1 MLSWFGAFDIWAIE
15 MITIRS
21 LVALSAFLRRGVR
34 SKPGFRRRPLC
45 GFLAVLCGMTNVAV
59 AATSGDFT
67 YTDNGTS
74 ITIDGYLTGAPV
86 DVVIPAEID
95 IDPDPVAVNFKP
107 VTAIGSNAF
116 ALRSELT
123 SVTIPASVTTI
134 GDQAFLS
141 CSALT
146 SIGDI
151 SSVTSIGNGAFASC
165 GSLTSVTIP
174 SSITTIG
181 NSVFAS
187 CSGLTSIDIPAGV
200 TSIGSSAFLN
210 CSGLTSLAIPTS
222 VTSIGASAFSYCSA
236 LTSMTIPHGVE
247 TIQSGLFSD
256 CVNLSSVF
264 LPTSVKTI
272 GQSAF
277 AKCSSLTSISIP
289 AAVTSIGSYAF
300 TYCSSLTSVE
310 IPSGVPSIGTSAFE
324 FCTSLTSVTIP
335 SSVWSIGNNAFRS
348 CRSLLVIAIPAVGST
363 SIGTNVFE
371 GCTSLTSI
379 SVNAGNTSYSSAG
392 GVLFNKTGLTLIAYP
407 GGKVGPYV
415 IPSIVTTIRTGAFRF
430 CAGVTS
436 IGIPSSVNSI
446 GVEAFSGC
454 SALTSFS
461 VDGAN
466 AYFKSVG
473 GILLTKSGLSLF
485 TYPGGLSG
493 AFSIPSG
500 VTNISISSF
509 RYCAALTEV
518 TFPATVTT
526 INDTAFANC
535 NLLTAATFLG
545 NAPPTFGANVFLSA
559 APTFSVYFDP
569 SATGFTVPTWKGYP
583 ASANVP
589 NSAVVNW
596 LLGYGLPSDSDM
608 KSDANGDGVNLLMA
622 YALNLDPNQNQ
633 SGNLPQPVFAANQ
646 MSLTFYAGAAEI
658 TYAVQVSPDM
668 QTWTTEGV
676 TLSAPN
682 ENQIRTATVDM
693 TGPSRYMRL
702 SVSH

>member
-1 MLSWFGAFDIWAIE
+1 

-21 LVALSAFLRRGVR
+21 LVASSAFFPRSVR
-34 SKPGFRRRPLC
+34 SKSGFRRRPLC

-59 AATSGDFT
+59 AATFGDFT
-67 YTDNGTS
+67 YTYTDNGDS
-74 ITIDGYLTGAPV
+74 ITIDGYSTGAPV

-151 SSVTSIGNGAFASC
+151 SSVTSIGNGAFALC

-236 LTSMTIPHGVE
+236 LTSMTIPHGVKA
-247 TIQSGLFSD
+247 IQSNLFSD
-256 CVNLSSVF
+256 CANLTSVS
-264 LPTSVKTI
+264 LPTSLTTI
-272 GQSAF
+272 EQSAF

-289 AAVTSIGSYAF
+289 TGVTSIGSYAF

-324 FCTSLTSVTIP
+324 FCTSLTSVIIP
-335 SSVWSIGNNAFRS
+335 SSVSSIGNNAFKS
-348 CRSLLVIAIPAVGST
+348 CRSLLAIDIPAGVT
-363 SIGTNVFE
+363 TIGTNVFE
-371 GCTSLTSI
+371 GCTSLNSI
-379 SVNAGNTSYSSAG
+379 SVNAANSKFSSVN
-392 GVLFNKTGLTLIAYP
+392 GVLFTKTGMTLIAYP

-646 MSLTFYAGAAEI
+646 MSLTFYAGAAGI

-676 TLSAPN
+676 TLSAPDA
-682 ENQIRTATVDM
+682 NQIRTATVDM